1 MRVSRGSWRV
11 RARHPRKGGAAPADE
26 SVRDPLVRLDFFPRA
41 LEERRVGIASL
52 ARNVRFGGPDGRVHF
67 ARLSVCLVLGVVA
80 AVLVVPPKTK
90 AQGPA
95 TPTPVVLLDKKPLP
109 LDGDTDK
116 TLEAAR
122 AIAREY
128 VAQPLTVKVEGGR
141 AITRPRS
148 ELGARVDPQ
157 RLVALVAELR
167 DPRSA
172 MRRAH
177 DAIAR
182 GKPLEL
188 PLPVGVDDTR
198 AQAALLAV
206 KDELDH
212 APANARLDF
221 KTRKVLPDQPGHRVD
236 VHATLARLDAAIA
249 KGDGEITALVE
260 TIPASR
266 TADQI
271 REVRYDDVLGYF
283 TTKYARD
290 NAHEA
295 RTFNLRI
302 AASKLDGHVLMPGE
316 VFDFNQVV
324 GPRDEANGYKVA
336 TVISQGELV
345 DGMGGGTCQISGTL
359 HGAAFFS
366 GLEVVERRPHTRPS
380 GYIKMGM
387 DSTVVY
393 PTITLKLRNPF
404 PFAVVLHE
412 VVENGE
418 VRAEVLGPPRTRDV
432 TFFRK
437 ISQATPFKE
446 KEIPDAKVP
455 KGERVLVQR
464 GIPGFAVTRYR
475 IVRDGPYAAR
485 EKTVDS
491 YPPTVQIWR
500 VGTGEADKSFE
511 AKDDAHAEY
520 VADEM
525 LTITQG
531 PSARP
536 GSQERGGATVES
548 RVAGKYGSYGWTVR
562 EGFTQEIKPR
572 EGKKKDPKDP
582 DNPGVD

>member
-1 MRVSRGSWRV
+1 MGIVST
-11 RARHPRKGGAAPADE
+11 ARQ
-26 SVRDPLVRLDFFPRA
+26 S
-41 LEERRVGIASL
+41 
-52 ARNVRFGGPDGRVHF
+52 RFGGPDGRVHL
-67 ARLSVCLVLGVVA
+67 ARLSACAVLGIFA
-80 AVLVVPPKTK
+80 AVLAVPPKAVTR
-90 AQGPA
+90 GPA
-95 TPTPVVLLDKKPLP
+95 TPTPVVLLDKKALP

-141 AITRPRS
+141 SITRPRA
-148 ELGARVDPQ
+148 ELGARVDPT
-157 RLVALVAELR
+157 RLSAIVAQLR
-167 DPRSA
+167 DPHSA

-188 PLPVGVDDTR
+188 PLPVGVDTTR
-198 AQAALLAV
+198 AEAALLSV

-212 APANARLDF
+212 APQNARLDF
-221 KTRKVLPDQPGHRVD
+221 KTRKVLPDEPGQRVD
-236 VHATLARLDAAIA
+236 VPATLARLDAAVA
-249 KGDGEITALVE
+249 KGDSEITAVVE
-260 TIPASR
+260 TLPATR
-266 TADQI
+266 TAEQI

-316 VFDFNQVV
+316 TFDFNQVV
-324 GPRDEANGYKVA
+324 GARDEANGYKVA

-366 GLEVVERRPHTRPS
+366 GLEVVDRRPHTRPS

-412 VVENGE
+412 TVENGE

-437 ISQATPFKE
+437 VNQATPFKE
-446 KEIPDAKVP
+446 KETPDPKIP

-464 GIPGFAVTRYR
+464 GIPGFYVTRYR
-475 IVRDGPYAAR
+475 IVRDGPFAAR
-485 EKTVDS
+485 EKSVDS
-491 YPPTVQIWR
+491 YPPTAQIWR
-500 VGTGEADKSFE
+500 VGTGEPDKSFE
-511 AKDDAHAEY
+511 GKDDGHAEY
-520 VADEM
+520 VADEL
-525 LTITQG
+525 LTVTQG

-548 RVAGKYGSYGWTVR
+548 RVPGKYGSYGWTVR

-572 EGKKKDPKDP
+572 EGKKRDPKDP

>member
-1 MRVSRGSWRV
+1 MPHH
-11 RARHPRKGGAAPADE
+11 ARPGKKSAFRHD
-26 SVRDPLVRLDFFPRA
+26 VRLAFFVAA
-41 LEERRVGIASL
+41 LERERVGKVSPLAS
-52 ARNVRFGGPDGRVHF
+52 FGGPDGRVHF
-67 ARLSVCLVLGVVA
+67 ARMSVCAVVGIFA
-80 AVLVVPPKTK
+80 AVLVVPPK
-90 AQGPA
+90 PSERPP
-95 TPTPVVLLDKKPLP
+95 TPTPVVTLDKKPLP
-109 LDGDTDK
+109 LDGDADK

-128 VAQPLTVKVEGGR
+128 VSQPITVRIDGGR

-148 ELGARVDPQ
+148 ELGARVDPD
-157 RLVALVAELR
+157 RLASVVAQLR

-177 DAIAR
+177 DEVAR
-182 GKPLEL
+182 GRSLEV
-188 PLPVGVDDTR
+188 PLPVGVDTVR
-198 AQAALLAV
+198 AEAALMQV

-212 APANARLDF
+212 APNNARLDF
-221 KTRKVLPDQPGHRVD
+221 KTRKVLPDSPGHRVD
-236 VHATLARLDAAIA
+236 VYATLALLDAAVTR
-249 KGDGEITALVE
+249 GESEVSAVVE
-260 TIPASR
+260 TIPATR
-266 TADQI
+266 TAEQI

-316 VFDFNQVV
+316 TFDFNQVV
-324 GPRDEANGYKVA
+324 GARDEANGYKVA

-412 VVENGE
+412 TVENGE
-418 VRAEVLGPPRTRDV
+418 VRAEILGPPRTRDV

-437 ISQATPFKE
+437 IGQATPFKE
-446 KEIPDAKVP
+446 KDTSDPKIPR
-455 KGERVLVQR
+455 GERVLAQR
-464 GIPGFAVTRYR
+464 GIPGFYVTRYR
-475 IVRDGPYAAR
+475 IVRDGPFAAR

-491 YPPTVQIWR
+491 YPPTAQIWR
-500 VGTGEADKSFE
+500 VGTGEPDKSFE
-511 AKDDAHAEY
+511 PKDDGHAEY
-520 VADEM
+520 VADEL

-548 RVAGKYGSYGWTVR
+548 RVPGKYGSYGWTVR

-572 EGKKKDPKDP
+572 EGKKPEPKDP
-582 DNPGVD
+582 TNPGVD

>member
-1 MRVSRGSWRV
+1 MPHRVWPGKES
-11 RARHPRKGGAAPADE
+11 AFRHD
-26 SVRDPLVRLDFFPRA
+26 VRLAFFVAA
-41 LEERRVGIASL
+41 LERERVGKVSPLAS
-52 ARNVRFGGPDGRVHF
+52 FGGPDGRVHL
-67 ARLSVCLVLGVVA
+67 ARMSACAVVGIFA
-80 AVLVVPPKTK
+80 AVLVVPPK
-90 AQGPA
+90 PRERPP
-95 TPTPVVLLDKKPLP
+95 TPTPVVTLDKKPLP
-109 LDGDTDK
+109 LDGDADK

-128 VAQPLTVKVEGGR
+128 VSQPITVRIDGGR

-148 ELGARVDPQ
+148 ELGARVDPD
-157 RLVALVAELR
+157 RLASVVAQLR

-177 DAIAR
+177 DEVAR
-182 GKPLEL
+182 GRALEL
-188 PLPVGVDDTR
+188 PLPVGVDTVR
-198 AQAALLAV
+198 AEAALMQV

-212 APANARLDF
+212 APNNARLDF
-221 KTRKVLPDQPGHRVD
+221 KTRKVLPDSPGHRVD
-236 VHATLARLDAAIA
+236 VYATLALLDAAVTR
-249 KGDGEITALVE
+249 GESEVSAVVE
-260 TIPASR
+260 TIPATR
-266 TADQI
+266 TAEQI

-316 VFDFNQVV
+316 TFDFNQVV
-324 GPRDEANGYKVA
+324 GARDEANGYKVA

-366 GLEVVERRPHTRPS
+366 GLEVVDRRPHTRPS

-412 VVENGE
+412 TVENGE
-418 VRAEVLGPPRTRDV
+418 VRAEILGPPRTRDV

-437 ISQATPFKE
+437 IGQATPFKE
-446 KEIPDAKVP
+446 KDTSDSKIPR
-455 KGERVLVQR
+455 GERVLAQR
-464 GIPGFAVTRYR
+464 GIPGFYVTRYR
-475 IVRDGPYAAR
+475 IVRDGPFAAR

-491 YPPTVQIWR
+491 YPPTAQIWR
-500 VGTGEADKSFE
+500 VGTGEPDKSFE
-511 AKDDAHAEY
+511 PKDDGHAEY

-548 RVAGKYGSYGWTVR
+548 RVPGKYGSYGWTVR

-572 EGKKKDPKDP
+572 EGKKAEPKDP
-582 DNPGVD
+582 TNPGVD